1 MKSNQLQLL
10 GYVVENLLVFLFDE
24 KNFASL
30 LSFHQNTV
38 ASKYVKSYLRH
49 CQSAGTPLEP
59 LIPKLYGNIQ
69 LAKKKLGYGDNSKD
83 WAISSQ
89 ALNIELKST
98 VQRLN
103 GNGGLNKTL
112 KIKSSP
118 LVKSR

>member
-1 MKSNQLQLL
+1 LKSNQLQLL

-38 ASKYVKSYLRH
+38 ASKYGFTYLRH

-69 LAKKKLGYGDNSKD
+69 LAKNKLGYGDNSKD

-89 ALNIELKST
+89 AL
-98 VQRLN
+98 
-103 GNGGLNKTL
+103 
-112 KIKSSP
+112 KIK
-118 LVKSR
+118 LKV